1 MLFNDINPFVRQ
13 ALAAQFTEQKSKYT
27 FNEIKTVDCRLF
39 YISAGQGKMR
49 FDNEAYD
56 FSAGTVILFGAGTP
70 YTWEID
76 SGSVNYYSINFDYT
90 QNNSHIS
97 RTFHPIS
104 SSQFLHS
111 DIIESV
117 EFDDETILND
127 PLVILYAPEFE
138 KEMKR
143 ICTEYLVG
151 NEYSP
156 LLNSAY
162 LKRLIVEIVKKEKQ
176 SSGIVGAKTTETVK
190 KMIEYISKNY
200 SKEIDYEIL
209 AQEFHFNPSYL
220 NRIFKAYTGSSIYNF
235 VLQYRLNMA
244 IEMLSA
250 QNLYVNQIAA
260 LCGFPNPYHFSKA
273 FKKWTGFSPKQYK
286 NQNKSKDNTK

>member
-1 MLFNDINPFVRQ
+1 MLFKDINPFVRQ
-13 ALAAQFTEQKSKYT
+13 ALTAQLTEQNSKYT

-39 YISAGQGKMR
+39 YIFAGEGKMR
-49 FDNEAYD
+49 FGKESYA
-56 FSAGTVILFGAGTP
+56 FEAGTVILFGAGTP
-70 YTWEID
+70 YSWEID

-90 QNNSHIS
+90 QSNSHIN

-117 EFDDETILND
+117 EFEDEVLLNE
-127 PLVILYAPEFE
+127 PLIIPYAPEFE

-143 ICTEYLVG
+143 ITTEYLVG
-151 NEYSP
+151 NEYSAI
-156 LLNSAY
+156 LNSSY
-162 LKRLIVEIVKKEKQ
+162 LKRLIVEIVKKKKQ
-176 SSGIVGAKTTETVK
+176 SAGAVGAKTTETVK

-200 SKEIDYEIL
+200 SKDIDYETL

-235 VLQYRLNMA
+235 ILQYRLNMA
-244 IEMLSA
+244 IEMLSV
-250 QNLYVNQIAA
+250 QNLYVGQIAA

-286 NQNKSKDNTK
+286 NQNKEKDNSK

>member
-1 MLFNDINPFVRQ
+1 MLFNNINPFVRQ
-13 ALAAQFTEQKSKYT
+13 ALAAQLTAQNKNYAFH
-27 FNEIKTVDCRLF
+27 EIKTVDCRLF
-39 YISAGQGKMR
+39 YISSGEGKMR
-49 FDNEAYD
+49 FGSESYP
-56 FSAGTVILFGAGTP
+56 FESGTVILFGAGTP
-70 YTWEID
+70 YSWEID
-76 SGSVNYYSINFDYT
+76 SGSVKYYSINFDYT
-90 QNNSHIS
+90 QNNAHIK

-117 EFDDETILND
+117 EFDDEPLLNS
-127 PLVILYAPEFE
+127 PLVMPYAPEFE

-143 ICTEYLVG
+143 ICTEYLVN
-151 NEYSP
+151 NEYSS

-162 LKRLIVEIVKKEKQ
+162 LKRLIVEIVKKKNQ
-176 SSGIVGAKTTETVK
+176 NAGISGAKTTETVK

-200 SKEIDYEIL
+200 SKEIDYDTL

-235 VLQYRLNMA
+235 ILQYRLNMA
-244 IEMLSA
+244 IEMLSV
-250 QNLYVNQIAA
+250 QNLYISQIAA

-286 NQNKSKDNTK
+286 NQHKDSTK